1 MNHILLELANTRHTY
16 RKMLNLY
23 WITILLT
30 VILEF
35 SIQRIQHDMS
45 PREIIAPLAL
55 HALLLTIATGIVEW
69 LYRYRHAQSDWLL
82 VSTGI
87 LYASS
92 IILMNPSIGIVPA
105 IFIFPIL
112 TSVLSFN
119 KQTILI
125 AFALVLLS
133 FGVLYGVSAPLR
145 LTMQPVHMIGIL
157 FLYTGTTVIALSITS
172 SGIELLDNLKHATE
186 AKQELLVKNII
197 MDTLSKIDALTE
209 LYNHK
214 TFHEYLEKLIEQNE
228 LNDLSLQLAILDIDN
243 FKRINDTYGHWVGDI
258 ILIRVASIIKE
269 TVTPNDFVARYGG
282 EEFAVI
288 FTEKTLDEA
297 YRLVEQIRHKLYVTL
312 HPELDSKAATISI
325 GLQEYMK
332 GKGKEALFKGA
343 DASLYAAKRTGKN
356 KTFVHSTPYPA
367 LNTTD
372 LSAEKIRSSN

>member
-1 MNHILLELANTRHTY
+1 MNHILLELANMRQTY

-23 WITILLT
+23 WVTILLT
-30 VILEF
+30 VILEY
-35 SIQRIQHDMS
+35 SIQRIQYNLS
-45 PREIIAPLAL
+45 LREIVPPLAIQ
-55 HALLLTIATGIVEW
+55 ALLLAIATGIVEW
-69 LYRYRHAQSDWLL
+69 LYRCRHIQSDWLL
-82 VSTGI
+82 VLTGI

-119 KQTILI
+119 KKTIII
-125 AFALVLLS
+125 AFTLVLLS
-133 FGVLYGVSAPLR
+133 FGALYGVNAPLR
-145 LTMQPVHMIGIL
+145 LTMEPVHTIGII
-157 FLYTGTTVIALSITS
+157 FLYIGTTVIALSITS

-243 FKRINDTYGHWVGDI
+243 FKKINDTYGHWVGDI
-258 ILIRVASIIKE
+258 ILMRVAAIIKE

-288 FTEKTLDEA
+288 FTEKSLDEA
-297 YRLVEQIRHKLYVTL
+297 YRLAEQIRQKLYVTL
-312 HPELDSKAATISI
+312 HPELDSKATTISI
-325 GLQEYMK
+325 GLQEYIK
-332 GKGKEALFKGA
+332 GKGKEELFKGA
-343 DASLYAAKRTGKN
+343 DASLYEAKRTGKN
-356 KTFVHSTPYPA
+356 KTLVNSSSRP
-367 LNTTD
+367 L
-372 LSAEKIRSSN
+372 LSIRGMRSE